1 MIIFILIIFAIICGI
16 GLYIH
21 GYEQGF
27 IDGKLDE
34 KWRMR
39 DERKISN
46 ARKVS

>member
-1 MIIFILIIFAIICGI
+1 MITFILIFFATICGI

-34 KWRMR
+34 KWRMKSV
-39 DERKISN
+39 RKISN
-46 ARKVS
+46 IKRT

>member
-1 MIIFILIIFAIICGI
+1 MITFTLVIFVTICGI

-39 DERKISN
+39 DERRTKN
-46 ARKVS
+46 NK